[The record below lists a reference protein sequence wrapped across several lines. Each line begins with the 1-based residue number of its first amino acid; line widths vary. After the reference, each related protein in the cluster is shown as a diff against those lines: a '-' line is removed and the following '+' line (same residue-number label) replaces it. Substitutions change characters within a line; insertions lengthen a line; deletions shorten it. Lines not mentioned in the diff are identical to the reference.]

1 MFRNAKRI
9 LIFPGFDTLVQES
22 KGKARDAL
30 SQSNEIVTLIEHAE
44 ERTREA
50 QNALAGA
57 ESDARIARDSAQQA
71 QQHAEQASKVA
82 LVETRLVKD
91 QAYMICMLTITSSV
105 VTSGWF
111 VLLLERMLS

>member
-1 MFRNAKRI
+1 MFINAKRI
-9 LIFPGFDTLVQES
+9 LFFFLGFDTLVQES

-91 QAYMICMLTITSSV
+91 GVYDLHVNDYV
-105 VTSGWF
+105 VSGNKRLVCF
-111 VLLLERMLS
+111 AS

>member
-1 MFRNAKRI
+1 
-9 LIFPGFDTLVQES
+9 
-22 KGKARDAL
+22 L

-82 LVETRLVKD
+82 LVEMGLVKD
-91 QAYMICMLTITSSV
+91 GIYDLHVNDYVVSGNKRLFCFLKGRRHDSSR
-105 VTSGWF
+105 SF
-111 VLLLERMLS
+111 